1 MRLEACTLD
10 WAVEMLKVDQSC
22 QGVTRLETWRDAE
35 KPLVEAIGDTLA
47 RWQRVDSQ
55 EQARRVV
62 DTLMDVFD
70 HEL

>member
-1 MRLEACTLD
+1 
-10 WAVEMLKVDQSC
+10 MLNVDQSAKAELL
-22 QGVTRLETWRDAE
+22 QRLETWHDAD

-62 DTLMDVFD
+62 DTSMDVFD